1 MLIKNRYEII
11 KPLGSGGFGDT
22 YVAKDTQMP
31 SHRRC
36 VIKQLK
42 PVTNSPQIAQLVQE
56 RFQREA
62 AILEELGAH
71 PQIPQLYAY
80 FEDQGNYYLVEESVE
95 GSTLTAQMAQ
105 RGTMR
110 ESDVREMLTSLLP
123 VLEFVH
129 SKQIVHRDIKP
140 DNIIIRAGDNQ
151 PVLIDFGAVKET
163 MGTVVNSVGNA
174 TSSIVIGTPGF
185 MPSEQA
191 AGRPIYSSDLYALG
205 LTAIYLLTGKI
216 PQELQT
222 DYHTGEIIWQ
232 NQVPLISPTFAAVL
246 DKAIKSHPKERY
258 HTASEMLA
266 ALQAPV
272 YQAPPTVPSVPATDG
287 TYVAPSTVV
296 SSPAAGAPTVASTPA
311 PAVATTVSPPAV
323 GGDWQKAAITGTI
336 IGAFILGGFWMT
348 RSQPGPSSNTASNQS
363 TTTTPSATPS
373 PADPVQS
380 YTPPTPSTPSITQ
393 EEAIDLINRWL
404 EAKREMF
411 APPYNYALVEQLT
424 TGSRYSKTIGSIQW
438 LKENNG
444 YYSYNQPSV
453 SSRGNVNLVGNTA
466 SIAVNVTEDYTCYI
480 NGRIDKDHT
489 TYGPETSAYRFIL
502 RWDSNSWKI
511 ADVEE
516 I

>member
-1 MLIKNRYEII
+1 MLNNRYEII

-373 PADPVQS
+373 PTSVPAPA
-380 YTPPTPSTPSITQ
+380 TPPAANSKPSPVDAVKAHYNQINDRDYTNSWQNLSSRFKAERLNNSYDEYLIWWSQ
-393 EEAIDLINRWL
+393 VKYVNIDQINLINNFNEQAMAEANLTFYMNDGKQYKYYRRFRLIWDQLAQKWL
-404 EAKREMF
+404 IDE
-411 APPYNYALVEQLT
+411 T
-424 TGSRYSKTIGSIQW
+424 T
-438 LKENNG
+438 
-444 YYSYNQPSV
+444 
-453 SSRGNVNLVGNTA
+453 
-466 SIAVNVTEDYTCYI
+466 
-480 NGRIDKDHT
+480 
-489 TYGPETSAYRFIL
+489 TS
-502 RWDSNSWKI
+502 DSN
-511 ADVEE
+511 
-516 I
+516 